1 MPTHLSQ
8 KSVINPP
15 IKTLQLFPQKEKH
28 PSDYKIQHSYIVQL
42 KKSQTNTQT
51 NNNIVQIERKKNME
65 GSQTSQ
71 GSVHP
76 HPYVPKDLHLPG
88 YVPCFLS
95 QSNILSVY
103 ASFFVI
109 LFALTWIFS
118 GKYTKIQLNLRFFQ

>member
-51 NNNIVQIERKKNME
+51 NNNIVQIERKKKHGRISNVTRFC
-65 GSQTSQ
+65 SSSSLCSKRPTSSWLCSLFPLSIQ
-71 GSVHP
+71 HS
-76 HPYVPKDLHLPG
+76 LCL
-88 YVPCFLS
+88 CFL
-95 QSNILSVY
+95 LCHP
-103 ASFFVI
+103 
-109 LFALTWIFS
+109 LCTHMDL
-118 GKYTKIQLNLRFFQ
+118 LR